1 MSLLNIENCRLKK
14 LKLFVI
20 NSYSMAW
27 IFA

>member
-1 MSLLNIENCRLKK
+1 MNLLNIESRLLKK
-14 LKLFVI
+14 LKLFII